1 MFKRKKDR
9 IAEDII
15 NKEKNMVISLEQRQ
29 VYSEILEVL
38 RHMDKVY
45 VDKIPKKLIMFF
57 YDNCSLDYEFTMT
70 KTIGEEKLNDKTL
83 ALLSLLHSNYWATK
97 KKSKEELIMN
107 YAIMDQATQKQLNSQ
122 LEQDNIFTKIDIS
135 KVDTST
141 DSDFNKENLPVIP
154 SSFFDVC
161 KGILG
166 FIKNLIIKIF
176 GD

>member
-1 MFKRKKDR
+1 
-9 IAEDII
+9 
-15 NKEKNMVISLEQRQ
+15 MVISLEQRQ

-38 RHMDKVY
+38 RHMDKIY

-83 ALLSLLHSNYWATK
+83 ALLSLLHSNYWASK

-107 YAIMDQATQKQLNSQ
+107 YAIMDQTTQKQLNSQ
-122 LEQDNIFTKIDIS
+122 LEQDNIFTKIDTS
-135 KVDTST
+135 AVDTDTSEI
-141 DSDFNKENLPVIP
+141 NKENLPVIQ

>member
-1 MFKRKKDR
+1 
-9 IAEDII
+9 
-15 NKEKNMVISLEQRQ
+15 
-29 VYSEILEVL
+29 
-38 RHMDKVY
+38 
-45 VDKIPKKLIMFF
+45 
-57 YDNCSLDYEFTMT
+57 MT
-70 KTIGEEKLNDKTL
+70 KTIGEEKLNDKTI
-83 ALLSLLHSNYWATK
+83 ALLSLLHQNYWATK

-107 YAIMDQATQKQLNSQ
+107 YAIMDQTTQKQLNSQ

-135 KVDTST
+135 SVDSDTSEEI
-141 DSDFNKENLPVIP
+141 NKENLPVVP